1 MKKGGSA
8 RIGSRG
14 TPLCRAQ
21 TGVVVERLRER
32 HPGVTFEVVDL
43 PGGANGD
50 AVFDAV
56 AAGMCDL
63 HVRAA
68 AELPVDL
75 PEGVVL
81 AACTERT
88 DPYDV
93 LVTRDGALLEE
104 LPAGT
109 VLGVG
114 SARVKVQIAAFRGDL
129 DVRVLDGT
137 AVEMGEAL
145 ERGDISGF
153 VAAAQD
159 VETLGWQGSVSE
171 VFTPDIVLPAAGQ
184 GSFAILAREEDAEAV
199 NLAKALDHG
208 VTHRV
213 VDAERAFLRELRVAP
228 EHPVAVHGRFDAAEL
243 VLEGL
248 LADEVSGAVLRD
260 DLDGTPE
267 EGADLGVRLAK
278 LVLAD
283 GARDYLAGYR

>member
-1 MKKGGSA
+1 MKKAASA
-8 RIGSRG
+8 RVGSRG
-14 TPLCRAQ
+14 SELCRAQ

-32 HPGVTFEVVDL
+32 HPGVAFEIVDL
-43 PGGANGD
+43 PGDAKGD
-50 AVFDAV
+50 AMFDAV
-56 AAGMCDL
+56 AAGVCDL
-63 HVRAA
+63 HVRGA

-75 PEGVVL
+75 PDGVVL

-88 DPYDV
+88 DPFDV

-104 LPAGT
+104 LPAGAP
-109 VLGVG
+109 LAVG

-129 DVRVLDGT
+129 DVRVIPQT
-137 AVEMGEAL
+137 AVEMGELL
-145 ERGDISGF
+145 ERGEIAGF

-184 GSFAILAREEDAEAV
+184 GSFAILAREGDADS
-199 NLAKALDHG
+199 LALARALDHAI
-208 VTHRV
+208 THRV

-228 EHPVAVHGRFDAAEL
+228 THPVAVHGRFDEAEL
-243 VLEGL
+243 VLEGM

-260 DLDGTPE
+260 DLDGTPD

>member
-1 MKKGGSA
+1 MKKGASA
-8 RIGSRG
+8 RVGSRG
-14 TPLCRAQ
+14 TELCRAQ

-32 HPGVTFEVVDL
+32 HPNVTFEIVDL

-63 HVRAA
+63 HVRGA

-104 LPAGT
+104 LPAGA
-109 VLGVG
+109 VLAVG

-129 DVRVLDGT
+129 DVRVLGGT
-137 AVEMGEAL
+137 AVEMGAAL
-145 ERGDISGF
+145 ERGEISGF

-184 GSFAILAREEDAEAV
+184 GSFAILARENDADAV
-199 NLAKALDHG
+199 GLAKALDHG

-228 EHPVAVHGRFDAAEL
+228 EHPVAVHGRFDSSEL